1 LRVGAVTVTA
11 VTVTAVT
18 VAVTMTAVP
27 AIAVPVIS
35 VSMVAI
41 VAVAAVAI
49 VAIVAMGEVDHEPGR
64 EGRVP
69 VGITPVG
76 RAVRGVPGRVGV
88 VAARGVILAR
98 AAGKARVDLAAAFL
112 RLAVIRFVRE
122 TPVVVRPI
130 SLRVRHAH
138 RQGRRGWPHVDR
150 GHVGDD
156 APADAGFAQPTELGI
171 GELGRQLRAMGLGV
185 GEDGRNGRTRT
196 RHSDEVLQQRGGSR
210 GHAPRPRCRRA
221 RRVRENRE
229 GGGGEQDRKGD
240 GALHRAPPERV

>member
-11 VTVTAVT
+11 VTVTVT
-18 VAVTMTAVP
+18 VTAVP

-41 VAVAAVAI
+41 VAVA
-49 VAIVAMGEVDHEPGR
+49 IVAMREVDHEPGR

-88 VAARGVILAR
+88 VAALGVILAR
-98 AAGKARVDLAAAFL
+98 VAGKARVDLAAAFL
-112 RLAVIRFVRE
+112 RLAAIRLVRE
-122 TPVVVRPI
+122 TPDVVRPI

-156 APADAGFAQPTELGI
+156 GPADAGFAQPTELGI
-171 GELGRQLRAMGLGV
+171 GELGR
-185 GEDGRNGRTRT
+185 
-196 RHSDEVLQQRGGSR
+196 
-210 GHAPRPRCRRA
+210 
-221 RRVRENRE
+221 
-229 GGGGEQDRKGD
+229 
-240 GALHRAPPERV
+240 